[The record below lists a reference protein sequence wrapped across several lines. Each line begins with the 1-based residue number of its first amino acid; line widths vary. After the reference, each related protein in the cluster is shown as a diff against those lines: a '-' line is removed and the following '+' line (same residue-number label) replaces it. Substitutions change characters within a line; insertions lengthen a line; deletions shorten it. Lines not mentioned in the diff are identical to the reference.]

1 MITQKRSSHDSKDP
15 SIISFHRCKE
25 ILNSNG
31 NHYTDEEIHK
41 IRAYLYQLAE
51 IQVRHFKQWQEDQLH
66 VRPKTQGDMF
76 QEKLWE
82 NNIGQ

>member
-1 MITQKRSSHDSKDP
+1 MKSKKRSSHDSKDRDMI
-15 SIISFHRCKE
+15 SIHRCEK

-31 NHYTDEEIHK
+31 NYYTDEEIHK

-66 VRPKTQGDMF
+66 VPPETQKDRG
-76 QEKLWE
+76 QEKISQD
-82 NNIGQ
+82 NSGQ